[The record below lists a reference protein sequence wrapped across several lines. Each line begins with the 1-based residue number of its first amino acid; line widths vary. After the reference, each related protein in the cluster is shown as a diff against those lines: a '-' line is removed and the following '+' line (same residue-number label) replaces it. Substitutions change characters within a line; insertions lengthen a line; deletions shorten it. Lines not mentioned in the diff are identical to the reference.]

1 MTTLRRL
8 AFGSAATAYAVIV
21 LGFIVRITGSGMGC
35 GDDWP
40 LCNGRI
46 IPPLDDVAT
55 LIEWGHRLSV
65 LALSALTFTV
75 LGVAVLS
82 RADRRG
88 SGPHATLR
96 PALLAVVL
104 LVAQALI
111 GALAVK
117 LELPAW
123 TVILHLGV
131 AMALLA
137 TLMVVGFR
145 AGAADS
151 VSTAPAPAPA
161 PGAGSRALNRRGIIA
176 AGALGAATVLLG
188 AVTAN
193 LGAALACQGFPLC
206 SGTIWPAAAESGLPQ
221 IHWIH
226 RLLAY
231 ALFFHLMG
239 LAVLLQRGGG
249 RGGVEAPKRMVT
261 AAWVAFGIAGA
272 QVAAG
277 AVMVLLVLPP
287 AWRTLHA
294 ALGTAVWVALVYLVW
309 VGSGQRSAVS
319 NQHP

>member
-1 MTTLRRL
+1 MKTLRRL
-8 AFGSAATAYAVIV
+8 AFTTAAFAYAVIV
-21 LGFIVRITGSGMGC
+21 LGFVVRITGSGMGC

-55 LIEWGHRLSV
+55 LIEWGHRLTV
-65 LALSALTFTV
+65 LALSALAFAV

-82 RADRRG
+82 RAEGGG
-88 SGPHATLR
+88 SGPHGTLR
-96 PALLAVVL
+96 PAVLAVVL

-123 TVILHLGV
+123 TVIIHLGV

-145 AGAADS
+145 AGVADS
-151 VSTAPAPAPA
+151 VSTF
-161 PGAGSRALNRRGIIA
+161 PGAGSRALNQRGILI
-176 AGALGAATVLLG
+176 AGALGAATVLFG
-188 AVTAN
+188 ALTAN

-206 SGTIWPAAAESGLPQ
+206 SGTIWPAAAEGGLPQ
-221 IHWIH
+221 IHWVH

-231 ALFFHLMG
+231 ALFLHLLG
-239 LAVLLQRGGG
+239 LAVLLQR
-249 RGGVEAPKRMVT
+249 REVPKRIIT
-261 AAWVAFGIAGA
+261 ATWAAFGIAAA

-309 VGSGQRSAVS
+309 VGSDQRSGI
-319 NQHP
+319 QIM

>member
-1 MTTLRRL
+1 MKTLRRL
-8 AFGSAATAYAVIV
+8 AFTTAAFAYAVIV
-21 LGFIVRITGSGMGC
+21 LGFVVRITGSGMGC

-55 LIEWGHRLSV
+55 LIEYAHRLSV
-65 LALSALTFTV
+65 LALTTLVVATLGLAFTQ
-75 LGVAVLS
+75 
-82 RADRRG
+82 RG
-88 SGPHATLR
+88 NQGGGGPEGTLR
-96 PALLAVVL
+96 PAVLAVVL

-123 TVILHLGV
+123 TVIIHLGV
-131 AMALLA
+131 AMTLLA

-145 AGAADS
+145 AGVADS
-151 VSTAPAPAPA
+151 VNTV
-161 PGAGSRALNRRGIIA
+161 PGAGSRALNQRGILV
-176 AGALGAATVLLG
+176 AGALGAATVLFG
-188 AVTAN
+188 ALTAN

-221 IHWIH
+221 IHWVH

-231 ALFFHLMG
+231 ALFLHLLG
-239 LAVLLQRGGG
+239 LAVLLQRGEAEGEG
-249 RGGVEAPKRMVT
+249 EAPQRIVT
-261 AAWVAFGIAGA
+261 AAWVAFGIAAA

-309 VGSGQRSAVS
+309 VGSDQRSGRA
-319 NQHP
+319 

>member
-8 AFGSAATAYAVIV
+8 AFTTAAFAYAVIV
-21 LGFIVRITGSGMGC
+21 LGFVVRITGSGMGC

-55 LIEWGHRLSV
+55 LIEWGHRLTV
-65 LALSALTFTV
+65 LALSALAFAV

-82 RADRRG
+82 RANRGGAG
-88 SGPHATLR
+88 SGPHGTLR
-96 PALLAVVL
+96 PAVLAVAL

-117 LELPAW
+117 LKLPAW
-123 TVILHLGV
+123 TVIIHLGV

-145 AGAADS
+145 AGVADS
-151 VSTAPAPAPA
+151 VSTV
-161 PGAGSRALNRRGIIA
+161 PGAGSRALNQRGILV
-176 AGALGAATVLLG
+176 AGALGAATVLFG
-188 AVTAN
+188 ALTAN

-221 IHWIH
+221 IHWVH

-231 ALFFHLMG
+231 ALFLHLLG
-239 LAVLLQRGGG
+239 LAVLLQRGEGEG
-249 RGGVEAPKRMVT
+249 EGEGEAPQRIVT
-261 AAWVAFGIAGA
+261 AAWVAFGIAAA

-277 AVMVLLVLPP
+277 AVMVVLVLPP

-309 VGSGQRSAVS
+309 ASKASGLMPR
-319 NQHP
+319 